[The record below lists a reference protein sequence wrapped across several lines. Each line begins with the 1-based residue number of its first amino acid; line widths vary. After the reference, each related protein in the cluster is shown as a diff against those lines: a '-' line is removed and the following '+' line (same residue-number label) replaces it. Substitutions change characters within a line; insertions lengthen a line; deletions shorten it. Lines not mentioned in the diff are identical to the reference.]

1 CRRSAA
7 TPGGRTA
14 CSAARSR
21 PTAGTTRI
29 EWRPPAAPPRASP
42 DAHALRR
49 RQVQVLARLR
59 IERLVPAV
67 DVAHGLRA
75 PAAGRVNATHHLP
88 AQRLVTRLVAPGL
101 GEGDEE
107 ALLAAEALQLRRRL
121 AAERVEVG
129 LVRDLEAGE
138 VGDVLAQRLLAVDVQ
153 ARQRLVGVV
162 LRRQLAPGL
171 LEVGHVLLAPP
182 VLELALGVEVGTEV
196 VEAVHDLVPD
206 HRTDRAVVG

>member
-1 CRRSAA
+1 
-7 TPGGRTA
+7 
-14 CSAARSR
+14 
-21 PTAGTTRI
+21 AGTTRT
-29 EWRPPAAPPRASP
+29 ERFPPPAPRASP

-49 RQVQVLARLR
+49 RQVQVLAGLR

-75 PAAGRVNATHHLP
+75 PATRRVHPADHLP
-88 AQRLVTRLVAPGL
+88 AQRLVARLVAPRL

-107 ALLAAEALQLRRRL
+107 ALLAAEAFQLRRRL

-129 LVRDLEAGE
+129 LVRALEAGE
-138 VGDVLAQRLLAVDVQ
+138 VGDVLAQGLLAVDVQ

-162 LRRQLAPGL
+162 LRRQLAAGF

-182 VLELALGVEVGTEV
+182 VLELALRVEV
-196 VEAVHDLVPD
+196 
-206 HRTDRAVVG
+206 